1 MNQKALIIGGD
12 KRQMYIKKYIESKF
26 GEVFHLY
33 SPADIWVLDET
44 EKYSHII
51 LPVPFSKD
59 RETVYTD
66 GGACIR
72 VDEVISRV
80 SSCHTVFGSG
90 FGSDTLD
97 KLEDKGVEYHDFM
110 RDKILK
116 RANAYL
122 TAQGVLRLML
132 DDTQDCI
139 TGKKALIIGFG
150 DVGDTLAEKLRAL
163 GLEVYIT
170 ARNRH
175 KLSLAEYSGY
185 KTMTLPASRSSVYL
199 FDYIF
204 GTVPVNLLGADD
216 IRLMK
221 NDSTYIE
228 LASPP
233 YTAEA
238 SAFEV
243 YNKKYILGASLPGRF
258 LPMASGRLL
267 AEYISA
273 ELQRG

>member
-51 LPVPFSKD
+51 LPVPLSKD

-66 GGACIR
+66 GGLCIR
-72 VDEVISRV
+72 IKDVISRIG
-80 SSCHTVFGSG
+80 SCNTVFGSG
-90 FGSDTLD
+90 FDSETLD
-97 KLEDKGVEYHDFM
+97 KFEDKGVQYHDFM
-110 RDKILK
+110 KDKILK

-132 DDTQDCI
+132 DDTQDYI
-139 TGKKALIIGFG
+139 VGKKALIIGFG
-150 DVGDTLAEKLRAL
+150 DVADTLAEKLKAL
-163 GLEVYIT
+163 GLEVCIS
-170 ARNRH
+170 ARNKR
-175 KLSLAEYSGY
+175 KLSLAENAGY
-185 KTMTLPASRSSVYL
+185 KTMALATVGSCTYL

-204 GTVPVNLLGADD
+204 GTVPVNLLGPDA
-216 IRLMK
+216 IKLMK
-221 NDSTYIE
+221 NDCTYIE
-228 LASPP
+228 LASAP
-233 YTAEA
+233 YTADA
-238 SAFEV
+238 SLFGV
-243 YNKKYILGASLPGRF
+243 YNKRYICGAALPGRF